1 MRDLDLSCSQSKRK
15 GKSAGF
21 FPPPIEGK
29 KKKQKN
35 DSIFFFCKMRR
46 SSSRASPL
54 EHTAA
59 GAAAEAAAAVTKRRA
74 FVFLAALAFACVLLG
89 SSRSRS
95 SQDWARS
102 RRGIE
107 IERVASRSSTSSS
120 SSSSSKKAASKP
132 SFCLRGP
139 DLPWPGAHH
148 LVDDAYGPETAPFAS
163 CASVPGGRR
172 TGGGG
177 ASGTAAAAPAAA
189 AAVSSS
195 GSTPS
200 SQSPTPSCE
209 EAIHVPTVALMFL
222 TRGPLPFE
230 AVWREWLL
238 QARGMLPLYCVAAA
252 ACANAGWD
260 EVRAVRAACGG
271 GGGGGGGR
279 RRGSE
284 GSGSSSSIGP
294 SGSASSSAVTRNSIS
309 ADDPH
314 LILGQR
320 LFRVYTHAPPS
331 FPGYPRGSIFRG
343 TLIDDRLS
351 TTWGDHSMVEAT
363 RRLLQAAL
371 LDAGGSNQKFML
383 LSESCAPMYHPA
395 VVHQQLLHERLSRI
409 DACAADGSDGLPVV
423 EGEEEAEERAQERE
437 RGLPPPRPRS
447 KPTKNLFWERWS
459 WRFEEAGVTRGAWR
473 KSAQWWTVREIQFFF
488 SKSRFF
494 RRNSFRKKKS
504 LTLFFF
510 FTHTLKNKHS

>member
-1 MRDLDLSCSQSKRK
+1 
-15 GKSAGF
+15 
-21 FPPPIEGK
+21 
-29 KKKQKN
+29 
-35 DSIFFFCKMRR
+35 MRR

-89 SSRSRS
+89 SSRSRTS
-95 SQDWARS
+95 SQDWARP

-107 IERVASRSSTSSS
+107 RVVASSSSSSTSSS
-120 SSSSSKKAASKP
+120 SKTAEAASKP
-132 SFCLRGP
+132 SFCLRGH

-163 CASVPGGRR
+163 CASIPGGRNR
-172 TGGGG
+172 RGGGG
-177 ASGTAAAAPAAA
+177 SSSTAGAASAAAAS
-189 AAVSSS
+189 AVTSG
-195 GSTPS
+195 GSTSPS
-200 SQSPTPSCE
+200 PLPTSCQD
-209 EAIHVPTVALMFL
+209 ALHVPSVALMFL
-222 TRGPLPFE
+222 TRGPLPLE

-260 EVRAVRAACGG
+260 EVRAVRAACQGG
-271 GGGGGGGR
+271 GE
-279 RRGSE
+279 SE
-284 GSGSSSSIGP
+284 SGSSSS
-294 SGSASSSAVTRNSIS
+294 SSSSMGSMGSSSMGSNP
-309 ADDPH
+309 DDPH
-314 LILGQR
+314 MILGQR

-331 FPGYPRGSIFRG
+331 FTGYPRGSIFRG
-343 TLIDDRLS
+343 TLIEDRLS

-363 RRLLQAAL
+363 RRLLRAAL
-371 LDAGGSNQKFML
+371 LDGAAGGGSNQKFML

-423 EGEEEAEERAQERE
+423 EGGEEEEQAEERERE
-437 RGLPPPRPRS
+437 KGLPPPRPRS

-459 WRFEEAGVTRGAWR
+459 WRFEEAGVSRGAWR
-473 KSAQWWTVREIQFFF
+473 KSAQWWTV
-488 SKSRFF
+488 SRFVI
-494 RRNSFRKKKS
+494 
-504 LTLFFF
+504 
-510 FTHTLKNKHS
+510 